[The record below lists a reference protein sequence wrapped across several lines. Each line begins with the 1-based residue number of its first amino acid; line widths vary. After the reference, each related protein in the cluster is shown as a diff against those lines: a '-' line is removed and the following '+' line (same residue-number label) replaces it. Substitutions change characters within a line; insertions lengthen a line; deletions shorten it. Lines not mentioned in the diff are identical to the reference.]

1 MKCCLKYIPVLQVLL
16 EWGGK
21 AFNFVYIF
29 EEIPFE
35 WHILSYK
42 TGKMS
47 SITESTKE
55 HKFFLVKTRKAV
67 R

>member
-1 MKCCLKYIPVLQVLL
+1 MKCCLEYIPVFEGLL

-42 TGKMS
+42 RRENVLYQRKHQGTQVLS
-47 SITESTKE
+47 SKN
-55 HKFFLVKTRKAV
+55 
-67 R
+67 